1 MLNFKDFCQL
11 MNAQELAKTSYQNIH
26 VSNKKWHFLT
36 TLSSPDYI
44 LIFKYFHLLCCVFK
58 AMSGMV
64 FFICA
69 FSYILNART
78 TLILTDM
85 REGVD
90 LMHQACLFLRAM
102 CVLGVV
108 NQDISLGTV
117 PLMGWVEESLHLNC
131 INLNVRFCKEV
142 FFSPWYLWW
151 DPEGC
156 FENHWFSLECGKE
169 ITFAL
174 VLQYYFNQLV

>member
-1 MLNFKDFCQL
+1 
-11 MNAQELAKTSYQNIH
+11 
-26 VSNKKWHFLT
+26 
-36 TLSSPDYI
+36 
-44 LIFKYFHLLCCVFK
+44 
-58 AMSGMV
+58 MV

-69 FSYILNART
+69 FSYLLNART

-108 NQDISLGTV
+108 NQDTSLGTV

-131 INLNVRFCKEV
+131 INLNVRVCKE
-142 FFSPWYLWW
+142 FFFLHGICDQIQKVVLKIIGFLSSVQ
-151 DPEGC
+151 G
-156 FENHWFSLECGKE
+156 NHIYFGFAILLQPIGLEILCHFVSQSGVKPK
-169 ITFAL
+169 
-174 VLQYYFNQLV
+174 

>member
-1 MLNFKDFCQL
+1 MLNFKDFSQL
-11 MNAQELAKTSYQNIH
+11 MKAQELAKMSYQNIP

-44 LIFKYFHLLCCVFK
+44 LIFKYFHLLCCLFK
-58 AMSGMV
+58 EMSGMV
-64 FFICA
+64 VFICA

-78 TLILTDM
+78 SLILTDM

-108 NQDISLGTV
+108 NQDTSLGTV

-131 INLNVRFCKEV
+131 INLNVRVCKEFFLFSMV
-142 FFSPWYLWW
+142 FVIRSRRLFWKSLVFSRV
-151 DPEGC
+151 C
-156 FENHWFSLECGKE
+156 KE
-169 ITFAL
+169 ITFTL

>member
-1 MLNFKDFCQL
+1 M
-11 MNAQELAKTSYQNIH
+11 SYQNIL
-26 VSNKKWHFLT
+26 VSNKKWHFFLT

-44 LIFKYFHLLCCVFK
+44 LIFKYFRLLCCLFK

-108 NQDISLGTV
+108 NQDTSLGTV
-117 PLMGWVEESLHLNC
+117 PLMGWVEDSLHLNC

-142 FFSPWYLWW
+142 FFLHGICDQIQKVVLKIIGFLLSVARKSHLLWFCNITSTN
-151 DPEGC
+151 G
-156 FENHWFSLECGKE
+156 LEILCHFVSQSAVKPK
-169 ITFAL
+169 
-174 VLQYYFNQLV
+174 